1 MSHSSLDS
9 VRDFFQILKNFYQK
23 FNVQTKYGPRAGAA
37 ASSFF
42 ISGVGLV
49 LLYFFTQ
56 IIKKKNSQRVF
67 TRSVSIGALLGGKLA
82 MKRLLQFQKMRAN
95 PEKKDKYLKKLDT
108 KIESDLPDFLKLQNI
123 VAKLEMLGQEDK
135 VIEKLKIAAEKAEK
149 SFPLYEYEYQMLLVE
164 LYIYKGEFA
173 KAEELP
179 CLNNNDNS
187 DVRRPLFKA
196 IIKVLLNETP
206 EAIKEWEEFRKLRS
220 DYLLPPDVKD
230 SQFYT
235 LLADFDSFERVVK
248 VLREDIFKKPRAKF

>member
-1 MSHSSLDS
+1 MQDWSKEWFFPLQEFHSFPIQIIFKNHCCSPSFGTMIPTSLFLEDRFKLWFLLTQSRMSHSSLDS

-108 KIESDLPDFLKLQNI
+108 KIESDLPDFLKLQ
-123 VAKLEMLGQEDK
+123 VKHYDK
-135 VIEKLKIAAEKAEK
+135 ID
-149 SFPLYEYEYQMLLVE
+149 F
-164 LYIYKGEFA
+164 
-173 KAEELP
+173 
-179 CLNNNDNS
+179 DN
-187 DVRRPLFKA
+187 FKNHYHTW
-196 IIKVLLNETP
+196 L
-206 EAIKEWEEFRKLRS
+206 
-220 DYLLPPDVKD
+220 YLLEKH
-230 SQFYT
+230 
-235 LLADFDSFERVVK
+235 
-248 VLREDIFKKPRAKF
+248 

>member
-108 KIESDLPDFLKLQNI
+108 KIESDLPDFLKLQ
-123 VAKLEMLGQEDK
+123 VKHYDK
-135 VIEKLKIAAEKAEK
+135 I
-149 SFPLYEYEYQMLLVE
+149 
-164 LYIYKGEFA
+164 
-173 KAEELP
+173 
-179 CLNNNDNS
+179 
-187 DVRRPLFKA
+187 
-196 IIKVLLNETP
+196 
-206 EAIKEWEEFRKLRS
+206 
-220 DYLLPPDVKD
+220 
-230 SQFYT
+230 
-235 LLADFDSFERVVK
+235 DFDN
-248 VLREDIFKKPRAKF
+248 FKNHYHT